1 MAEDDTLNSDPRRIS
16 RCVEADDRQS
26 SSWSFSRVNTL
37 ESENRILIYNISSF
51 CLHVVSG
58 WTSAL
63 KVCLFERASLAGDG
77 VGKFPFYL
85 SGKWLGL
92 HPWTR
97 FASGNTL
104 QCRLRWFL
112 FVAMK
117 KILTQFSMSDNYS
130 IIHSQAVCTVCTG
143 HCQEERK
150 QENAILQRRQ
160 LFITVVSLSP
170 NQKWVFWRR
179 LLFEPHGCFDLSAT
193 AAFCHVGQRGFAFW
207 GFMCRLVCGLWPASS
222 GLNKNRVFDDG
233 LLCNHGK
240 LEQRR
245 ISYDYL
251 CCHSEWS
258 ASASRLIVLI
268 LHKNRV

>member
-51 CLHVVSG
+51 CLLVVSG

-63 KVCLFERASLAGDG
+63 KVVENAKNLFCLFERASIAGDG

-117 KILTQFSMSDNYS
+117 KILTQFSVSDNYS
-130 IIHSQAVCTVCTG
+130 ITHSQAVCTVCTG

-150 QENAILQRRQ
+150 QENDGCNPTAPTVIYNCCFAVTQSKVGIL
-160 LFITVVSLSP
+160 TPPSL
-170 NQKWVFWRR
+170 W
-179 LLFEPHGCFDLSAT
+179 
-193 AAFCHVGQRGFAFW
+193 
-207 GFMCRLVCGLWPASS
+207 
-222 GLNKNRVFDDG
+222 
-233 LLCNHGK
+233 
-240 LEQRR
+240 
-245 ISYDYL
+245 
-251 CCHSEWS
+251 
-258 ASASRLIVLI
+258 ASRMFWFVSNGSVLS
-268 LHKNRV
+268 RRPTR